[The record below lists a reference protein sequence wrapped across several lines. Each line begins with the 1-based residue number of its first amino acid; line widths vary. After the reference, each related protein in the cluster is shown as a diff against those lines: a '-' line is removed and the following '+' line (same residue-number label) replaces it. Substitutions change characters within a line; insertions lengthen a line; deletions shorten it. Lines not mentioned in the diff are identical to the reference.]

1 MTALDWLA
9 LPLAALP
16 RCRAQSVPRTVG
28 VAVMPRVVRK
38 APVRRHEAAGCEI
51 ECTAWSLVSEPA
63 DAE

>member
-1 MTALDWLA
+1 MIPLDWLD

-38 APVRRHEAAGCEI
+38 APVRRHEGAVVECE
-51 ECTAWSLVSEPA
+51 AWALVSCG